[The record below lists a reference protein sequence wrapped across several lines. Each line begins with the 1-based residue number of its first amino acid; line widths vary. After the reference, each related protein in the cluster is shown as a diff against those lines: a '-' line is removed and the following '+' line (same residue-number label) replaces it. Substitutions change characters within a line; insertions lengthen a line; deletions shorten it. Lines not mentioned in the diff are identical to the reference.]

1 MAKQDLNI
9 GTLAN
14 DGTGDTLR
22 DGGTKVKANFDELY
36 TALGGNTV
44 QIAIPGSGV
53 TNGQVL
59 KYNASN
65 SAFEPDTDTNVNTT
79 YTVSAEVSGTDASI
93 RLTGSDAST
102 DNVNLVSG
110 TGINIDR
117 TDADNITINNTV
129 TNTTYSTSIQSV
141 TAGSK
146 ELRLAG
152 SNSVNDDITIT
163 EGAGIVLTSSNDAQL
178 TITSV
183 SLQQFDFTAG
193 DGSNY
198 TVEGSGLL
206 TAGENDPQLFVY
218 RGHTYRFR
226 HTIAAN
232 AHPLEIVEFG
242 TSTAPAADYI
252 SSTNATRNLATTN
265 DIITFTI
272 PMNAATGNTYQ
283 YRCTAHPSNMLGTIT
298 VV

>member
-65 SAFEPDTDTNVNTT
+65 SAFEPDADTNVNTT

>member
-183 SLQQFDFTAG
+183 SLQQFDFSAG
-193 DGSNY
+193 DGTNY
-198 TVEGSGLL
+198 TVSGSGLL

-226 HTIAAN
+226 HTIAGN

-242 TSTAPAADYI
+242 TATAPAADYI
-252 SSTNATRNLATTN
+252 SSTNATRNLAVTN

>member
-146 ELRLAG
+146 ELRLSG

-183 SLQQFDFTAG
+183 SLQQFDFSAG
-193 DGSNY
+193 DGTNY
-198 TVEGSGLL
+198 TVSGSGLL

-283 YRCTAHPSNMLGTIT
+283 YRCTSHAANMLGTIT

>member
-44 QIAIPGSGV
+44 QIAIPASGI
-53 TNGQVL
+53 TNGDVL
-59 KYNASN
+59 KYNSGN
-65 SAFEPDTDTNVNTT
+65 SAFEPGSDTNVNTT
-79 YTVSAEVSGTDASI
+79 YTVSAETSGSDASI

-178 TITSV
+178 TIGSV

>member
-1 MAKQDLNI
+1 MAKQTLNI
-9 GTLAN
+9 GSIAN

-22 DGGTKVKANFDELY
+22 DGGDKIQDNFNELY

-44 QIAIPGSGV
+44 KIAIGSP
-53 TNGQVL
+53 TSGQIL
-59 KYNASN
+59 KYNSGT
-65 SAFEPDTDTNVNTT
+65 SVFEPSSDANDNTT
-79 YTVSAEVSGTDASI
+79 YTVSAETSGTDAAI

-102 DNVNLVSG
+102 DNVNIVSG
-110 TGINIDR
+110 TGINVDR

-129 TNTTYSTSIQSV
+129 TNTTYSTSIESV

-163 EGAGIVLTSSNDAQL
+163 QGNGIELSNSSAAQL
-178 TITSV
+178 TITAV
-183 SLQQFDFTAG
+183 SLNLFTITAG

-198 TVEGSGLL
+198 TITGSGLL
-206 TAGENDPQLFVY
+206 SAGENDPQLYVY

-226 HTIAAN
+226 NTIAAN
-232 AHPLEIVEFG
+232 GHPFEIVAFG

-272 PMNAATGNTYQ
+272 PMNASTGNTYQ

>member
-65 SAFEPDTDTNVNTT
+65 SAFEPDADTNVNTT

-117 TDADNITINNTV
+117 TDANNITVNNTV

-146 ELRLAG
+146 ELRLSG

-178 TITSV
+178 TISSV

>member
-59 KYNASN
+59 KYNSSN
-65 SAFEPDTDTNVNTT
+65 SAFEPDADTNVNTT

-163 EGAGIVLTSSNDAQL
+163 EGSGIVLTSSNDAQL
-178 TITSV
+178 TISSV

>member
-65 SAFEPDTDTNVNTT
+65 SAFEPDADTNVNTT

-102 DNVNLVSG
+102 DNVNLISG

-178 TITSV
+178 TIGSV

-206 TAGENDPQLFVY
+206 TAGEIDPQLFVY
-218 RGHTYRFR
+218 SGHTYRFR

>member
-44 QIAIPGSGV
+44 QIAIPASGI
-53 TNGQVL
+53 TNGDVL
-59 KYNASN
+59 KYNSGN
-65 SAFEPDTDTNVNTT
+65 SAFEPGSDTNVNTT
-79 YTVSAEVSGTDASI
+79 YTVSAETSGSDASI

-178 TITSV
+178 TISSV

-226 HTIAAN
+226 HTIAGN

>member
-146 ELRLAG
+146 ELRLSG

-163 EGAGIVLTSSNDAQL
+163 EGNGIVLTSSNDAQL

-183 SLQQFDFTAG
+183 SLQQFDFSAG
-193 DGSNY
+193 DGTNY
-198 TVEGSGLL
+198 TVSGSGLL

>member
-9 GTLAN
+9 GSLAN

-22 DGGTKVKANFDELY
+22 DGGDKIKDNFNELY
-36 TALGGNTV
+36 TALGGSTV
-44 QIAIPGSGV
+44 QIAIPASGI

-59 KYNASN
+59 KYSSSN
-65 SAFEPDTDTNVNTT
+65 SAFEPGADTNVNTT
-79 YTVSAEVSGTDASI
+79 YTVSAETSGSDASI

-102 DNVNLVSG
+102 DNVNIVSG

-117 TDADNITINNTV
+117 TDANNITVNNTV
-129 TNTTYSTSIQSV
+129 TNTTYATSIESV

-163 EGAGIVLTSSNDAQL
+163 QGDGIELTSSSTSQL
-178 TITSV
+178 GIKAV

-193 DGSNY
+193 DGTNY
-198 TVEGSGLL
+198 TVQGSGLL
-206 TAGENDPQLFVY
+206 SAGENDPQLFVY

-226 HTIAAN
+226 HTIAGN
-232 AHPLEIVEFG
+232 AHPLDIVEFG

>member
-1 MAKQDLNI
+1 MAKQTLNI

-22 DGGTKVKANFDELY
+22 DGGDKIQDNFNELY
-36 TALGGNTV
+36 TALGGDTV
-44 QIAIPGSGV
+44 KIAIGSP
-53 TNGQVL
+53 TANQIL
-59 KYNASN
+59 KYNAGTSV
-65 SAFEPDTDTNVNTT
+65 FEPSSDANDNTT
-79 YTVSAEVSGTDASI
+79 YTVSAETSGSDASI

-102 DNVNLVSG
+102 DNVNLISG

-129 TNTTYSTSIQSV
+129 TNTTYATSIQSV

-146 ELRLAG
+146 ELRLSG

-163 EGAGIVLTSSNDAQL
+163 EGNGIELTSSNDAQL

-183 SLQQFDFTAG
+183 SLQLFNFTAG
-193 DGSNY
+193 DGNNY
-198 TVEGSGLL
+198 TVSGSGLL

-226 HTIAAN
+226 HTIAGN
-232 AHPLEIVEFG
+232 SHPLEIVEFG

-252 SSTNATRNLATTN
+252 SSTNATRNLAVTN

-283 YRCTAHPSNMLGTIT
+283 YRCTSHAANMLGTIT

>member
-1 MAKQDLNI
+1 MDNFFSIITVVLNAKEDL
-9 GTLAN
+9 
-14 DGTGDTLR
+14 
-22 DGGTKVKANFDELY
+22 
-36 TALGGNTV
+36 
-44 QIAIPGSGV
+44 
-53 TNGQVL
+53 
-59 KYNASN
+59 
-65 SAFEPDTDTNVNTT
+65 
-79 YTVSAEVSGTDASI
+79 
-93 RLTGSDAST
+93 
-102 DNVNLVSG
+102 
-110 TGINIDR
+110 
-117 TDADNITINNTV
+117 AD
-129 TNTTYSTSIQSV
+129 SIQSLKEQSFKKFEYIV
-141 TAGSK
+141 IDGNSTAGSK

-163 EGAGIVLTSSNDAQL
+163 QGAGIELTSSSTSQL
-178 TITSV
+178 GINAV
-183 SLQQFDFTAG
+183 SLQQFEFTAG

-198 TVEGSGLL
+198 TVSGSGLL

-232 AHPLEIVEFG
+232 GHPLEIVLFG
-242 TSTAPAADYI
+242 TGTAPAADYI

>member
-163 EGAGIVLTSSNDAQL
+163 EGDGIVLTSSNDAQL

-198 TVEGSGLL
+198 TVSGSGLL

>member
-146 ELRLAG
+146 ELRLSG

-178 TITSV
+178 TISSV

>member
-65 SAFEPDTDTNVNTT
+65 SAFEPDADTNVNTT

-146 ELRLAG
+146 ELRLSG

-178 TITSV
+178 TISSV

-226 HTIAAN
+226 HTIAGN

>member
-117 TDADNITINNTV
+117 TDANNITVNNTV

-146 ELRLAG
+146 ELRLSG

-198 TVEGSGLL
+198 TVSGSGLL

-226 HTIAAN
+226 HTIAGN

>member
-9 GTLAN
+9 GSLAN

-22 DGGTKVKANFDELY
+22 DGGDKIKDNFNELY
-36 TALGGNTV
+36 TALGGSTV
-44 QIAIPGSGV
+44 QIAIPASGI

-59 KYNASN
+59 KYSSSN
-65 SAFEPDTDTNVNTT
+65 SAFEPGADTNVNTT
-79 YTVSAEVSGTDASI
+79 YTVSAKTSGSDASI

-102 DNVNLVSG
+102 DNVNIVSG

-117 TDADNITINNTV
+117 TDANNITVNNTV
-129 TNTTYSTSIQSV
+129 TNTTYATSIESV

-163 EGAGIVLTSSNDAQL
+163 QGDGIELTSSSTSQL
-178 TITSV
+178 GIKAV

-193 DGSNY
+193 DGTNY
-198 TVEGSGLL
+198 TVQGSGLL
-206 TAGENDPQLFVY
+206 SAGENDPQLFVY

-226 HTIAAN
+226 HTIAGN
-232 AHPLEIVEFG
+232 AHPLDIVEFG

>member
-1 MAKQDLNI
+1 MAKQTLNI

-22 DGGTKVKANFDELY
+22 DGGDKIQDNFNELY
-36 TALGGNTV
+36 TALGGDTV
-44 QIAIPGSGV
+44 KIAIGSP
-53 TNGQVL
+53 TANQIL
-59 KYNASN
+59 KYNAGTSV
-65 SAFEPDTDTNVNTT
+65 FEPSSDANDNTT
-79 YTVSAEVSGTDASI
+79 YSVSAETSGSDASI

-102 DNVNLVSG
+102 DNVNLISG

-129 TNTTYSTSIQSV
+129 TNTTYATSIQSV

-146 ELRLAG
+146 ELRLSG

-163 EGAGIVLTSSNDAQL
+163 EGNGIELTSSNDAQL

-183 SLQQFDFTAG
+183 SLQLFNFTAG
-193 DGSNY
+193 DGNNY
-198 TVEGSGLL
+198 TVSGSGLL

-226 HTIAAN
+226 HTIAGN
-232 AHPLEIVEFG
+232 SHPLEIVEFG

-252 SSTNATRNLATTN
+252 SSTNATRNLAVTN

-283 YRCTAHPSNMLGTIT
+283 YRCTSHAANMLGTIT

>member
-44 QIAIPGSGV
+44 QIAIPASGI
-53 TNGQVL
+53 TNGDVL
-59 KYNASN
+59 KYNSGN
-65 SAFEPDTDTNVNTT
+65 SAFEPGSDTNVNTT
-79 YTVSAEVSGTDASI
+79 YTVSAETSGSDASI

-102 DNVNLVSG
+102 DNVNLISG

-178 TITSV
+178 TISSV

-252 SSTNATRNLATTN
+252 SSTNATRNLAVTN

>member
-1 MAKQDLNI
+1 MAKQTLNI

-22 DGGTKVKANFDELY
+22 DGGDKIQDNFNELY
-36 TALGGNTV
+36 TALGGDTV
-44 QIAIPGSGV
+44 KIAIGSP
-53 TNGQVL
+53 TANQIL
-59 KYNASN
+59 KYNAGTSV
-65 SAFEPDTDTNVNTT
+65 FEPSSDANDNTT
-79 YTVSAEVSGTDASI
+79 YSVSAETSGSDASI

-102 DNVNLVSG
+102 DNVNLISG

-129 TNTTYSTSIQSV
+129 TNTTYATSIQSV

-163 EGAGIVLTSSNDAQL
+163 EGNGIELTSSSDAQL

-183 SLQQFDFTAG
+183 SLQLFNFTAG
-193 DGSNY
+193 DGNNY
-198 TVEGSGLL
+198 TVSGSGLL
-206 TAGENDPQLFVY
+206 TAGENDPSLIVY

-226 HTIAAN
+226 NTIAAN
-232 AHPLEIVEFG
+232 QHPLEIVEFG

-252 SSTNATRNLATTN
+252 SSTNATRNLAVTN

-283 YRCTAHPSNMLGTIT
+283 YRCTAHAGAMLGTIT

>member
-65 SAFEPDTDTNVNTT
+65 SAFEPDADTNVNTT

-117 TDADNITINNTV
+117 TDANNITVNNTV

-146 ELRLAG
+146 ELRLSG

-198 TVEGSGLL
+198 TVSGSGLL

>member
-1 MAKQDLNI
+1 MAKQTLNI

-22 DGGTKVKANFDELY
+22 DGGDKIQDNFNELY
-36 TALGGNTV
+36 TALGGDTV
-44 QIAIPGSGV
+44 KIAIGSP
-53 TNGQVL
+53 TANQIL
-59 KYNASN
+59 KYNAGTSV
-65 SAFEPDTDTNVNTT
+65 FEPSSDANDNTT
-79 YTVSAEVSGTDASI
+79 YSVSAETSGSDASI

-102 DNVNLVSG
+102 DNVNLISG

-129 TNTTYSTSIQSV
+129 TNTTYATSIQSV

-146 ELRLAG
+146 ELRLSG

-163 EGAGIVLTSSNDAQL
+163 EGNGIELTSSNDAQL

-183 SLQQFDFTAG
+183 SLQLFNFTAG
-193 DGSNY
+193 DGNNY
-198 TVEGSGLL
+198 TVSGSGLL

-226 HTIAAN
+226 HTIAGN
-232 AHPLEIVEFG
+232 SHPLEIVEFG

-252 SSTNATRNLATTN
+252 SSTNATRNLAVTN

-283 YRCTAHPSNMLGTIT
+283 YRCTAHAANMLGTIT

>member
-146 ELRLAG
+146 ELRLSG

-183 SLQQFDFTAG
+183 SLQQFDFSAG
-193 DGSNY
+193 DGTNY
-198 TVEGSGLL
+198 TVSGSGLL

-226 HTIAAN
+226 HTIAGN

-283 YRCTAHPSNMLGTIT
+283 YRCTAHPSSMLGTIT

>member
-146 ELRLAG
+146 ELRLSG

-163 EGAGIVLTSSNDAQL
+163 EGAGIVLTSSTDAQL

-183 SLQQFDFTAG
+183 SLQQFDFSAG
-193 DGSNY
+193 DGTNY
-198 TVEGSGLL
+198 TVSGSGLL

>member
-1 MAKQDLNI
+1 M
-9 GTLAN
+9 
-14 DGTGDTLR
+14 
-22 DGGTKVKANFDELY
+22 
-36 TALGGNTV
+36 
-44 QIAIPGSGV
+44 P
-53 TNGQVL
+53 TNH
-59 KYNASN
+59 K
-65 SAFEPDTDTNVNTT
+65 
-79 YTVSAEVSGTDASI
+79 
-93 RLTGSDAST
+93 DAST

-178 TITSV
+178 TIGSV

>member
-44 QIAIPGSGV
+44 QIAIPASGI
-53 TNGQVL
+53 TNGDVL
-59 KYNASN
+59 KYNSGN
-65 SAFEPDTDTNVNTT
+65 SAFEPGSDTNVNTT

-232 AHPLEIVEFG
+232 THPLEIVEFG

>member
-1 MAKQDLNI
+1 MAKQTLNI

-22 DGGTKVKANFDELY
+22 DGGDKIQDNFNELY
-36 TALGGNTV
+36 TALGGDTV
-44 QIAIPGSGV
+44 KIAIGSP
-53 TNGQVL
+53 TANQIL
-59 KYNASN
+59 KYNAGTSV
-65 SAFEPDTDTNVNTT
+65 FEPSSDANDNTT
-79 YTVSAEVSGTDASI
+79 YSVSAETSGSDASI

-102 DNVNLVSG
+102 DNVNLISG

-129 TNTTYSTSIQSV
+129 TNTTYSTSIESV

-163 EGAGIVLTSSNDAQL
+163 QGDGIELTSSSTSQL
-178 TITSV
+178 GIKAV

-198 TVEGSGLL
+198 TVQGSGLL

-226 HTIAAN
+226 HTIAGN
-232 AHPLEIVEFG
+232 AHPLDIVEFG

-252 SSTNATRNLATTN
+252 SSTNATRNLAVTN

>member
-65 SAFEPDTDTNVNTT
+65 SAFEPDADTNVNTT

-178 TITSV
+178 TISSV

-226 HTIAAN
+226 HTIAGN

>member
-1 MAKQDLNI
+1 MAKQTLNI

-22 DGGTKVKANFDELY
+22 DGGDKIQDNFNELY
-36 TALGGNTV
+36 TALGGDTV
-44 QIAIPGSGV
+44 KIAIGSP
-53 TNGQVL
+53 TANQIL
-59 KYNASN
+59 KYNAGTSV
-65 SAFEPDTDTNVNTT
+65 FEPSSDANDNTT
-79 YTVSAEVSGTDASI
+79 YSVSAETSGSDASI

-102 DNVNLVSG
+102 DNVNLISG

-129 TNTTYSTSIQSV
+129 TNTTYATSIQSV

-163 EGAGIVLTSSNDAQL
+163 EGNGIELTSSSDAQL

-183 SLQQFDFTAG
+183 SLQQFNFTAG
-193 DGSNY
+193 DGTNY

-218 RGHTYRFR
+218 RGLTYRFR

-252 SSTNATRNLATTN
+252 SSTNATRNLAVTN

-283 YRCTAHPSNMLGTIT
+283 YRCTSHAANMLGTIT

>member
-178 TITSV
+178 TIGSV

>member
-44 QIAIPGSGV
+44 QIAIPASGI
-53 TNGQVL
+53 TNGDVL
-59 KYNASN
+59 KYNSGN
-65 SAFEPDTDTNVNTT
+65 SAFEPGSDTNVNTT

-178 TITSV
+178 TISSV

-226 HTIAAN
+226 HTIAGN

>member
-146 ELRLAG
+146 ELRLSG

-178 TITSV
+178 TISSV

-283 YRCTAHPSNMLGTIT
+283 YRCTAHPSSMLGTIT

>member
-1 MAKQDLNI
+1 MAKQTLNI

-22 DGGTKVKANFDELY
+22 DGGDKIQDNFNELY
-36 TALGGNTV
+36 TALGGDTV
-44 QIAIPGSGV
+44 KIAIGSP
-53 TNGQVL
+53 TANQIL
-59 KYNASN
+59 KYNAGTSV
-65 SAFEPDTDTNVNTT
+65 FEPSSDANDNTT
-79 YTVSAEVSGTDASI
+79 YSVSAEVSGSDASI

-102 DNVNLVSG
+102 DNVNLISG

-129 TNTTYSTSIQSV
+129 TNTTYATSIQSV

-146 ELRLAG
+146 ELRLSG

-198 TVEGSGLL
+198 TVQGSGLL

-218 RGHTYRFR
+218 RGLTYRFR

-252 SSTNATRNLATTN
+252 SSTNATRNLAVTN

-283 YRCTAHPSNMLGTIT
+283 YRCTSHAANMLGTIT

>member
-178 TITSV
+178 TIGSV

-226 HTIAAN
+226 HTIAGN

>member
-44 QIAIPGSGV
+44 QIAIPASGI
-53 TNGQVL
+53 TNGDVL
-59 KYNASN
+59 KYNSGN
-65 SAFEPDTDTNVNTT
+65 SAFEPGSDTNVNTT

-178 TITSV
+178 TIGSV

-272 PMNAATGNTYQ
+272 PMKAATGNTYQ

>member
-44 QIAIPGSGV
+44 QIAIPASGI
-53 TNGQVL
+53 TNGDVL
-59 KYNASN
+59 KYNSGN
-65 SAFEPDTDTNVNTT
+65 SAFEPGSDTNVNTT

-178 TITSV
+178 TIGSV

-226 HTIAAN
+226 HTIAGN

>member
-44 QIAIPGSGV
+44 QIAIPASGI
-53 TNGQVL
+53 TNGDVL
-59 KYNASN
+59 KYNSGN
-65 SAFEPDTDTNVNTT
+65 SAFEPGSDTNVNTT
-79 YTVSAEVSGTDASI
+79 YTVSAETSGSDASI

-163 EGAGIVLTSSNDAQL
+163 EGSGIVLTSSNDAQL
-178 TITSV
+178 TISSV

-226 HTIAAN
+226 HTIAGN